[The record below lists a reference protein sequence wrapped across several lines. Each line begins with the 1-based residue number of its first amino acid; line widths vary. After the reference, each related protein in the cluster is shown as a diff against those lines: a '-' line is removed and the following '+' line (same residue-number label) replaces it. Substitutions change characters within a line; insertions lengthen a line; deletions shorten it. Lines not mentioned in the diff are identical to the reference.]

1 MTYSKKIN
9 ETINNAIK
17 EYYENN
23 VATWQQ
29 TADFINNTYDVNF
42 TDDACRQRYFRN
54 RYKNSATACIPEQLT
69 IDKVFD
75 SKPKKTTDVVDPIK
89 FEKEKAK
96 LADERTQVNALIRR
110 IAREETLKEI
120 AQEVA
125 DKLNWN
131 YPFNFTPIKQ
141 TGNNNFEKEAILQ
154 ISDWHY
160 GTEIHSPYNEY
171 DPEICKNRVEK
182 LAKEVAER
190 CALYDIKK
198 LHIVNLGD
206 MIEGRIH
213 LRLRL
218 NSRIDVVT
226 QTIEVAELLA
236 NFIAALSTFLEI
248 EYYDT
253 LDNHSRIEPKLQ
265 DSLDLE
271 SLVRVITWF
280 LKERLKDIP
289 TIHFNDNTK
298 GDDVI
303 SFECL
308 GHHIC
313 AVHGDKDK
321 PENVVSNM
329 SLMTQQYYDLALTAH
344 RHHFQA
350 NEMNRTIMLSNSS
363 LMGTDDFAQSL
374 RLTASASQ
382 NLIIVTKKNVIDTIC
397 RINLE

>member
-1 MTYSKKIN
+1 MTYSKKKN
-9 ETINNAIK
+9 FTINQAIK
-17 EYYENN
+17 KFYDSAP
-23 VATWQQ
+23 ATWET
-29 TADFINNTYDVNF
+29 TADYINNRFGCNLTG
-42 TDDACRQRYFRN
+42 DACRLRYN
-54 RYKNSATACIPEQLT
+54 RIKESDFQVIPGQVTLPEVIPEEVSDDDDLE
-69 IDKVFD
+69 DFMKSEKKKV
-75 SKPKKTTDVVDPIK
+75 
-89 FEKEKAK
+89 K
-96 LADERTQVNALIRR
+96 LSDERVQINALVRR
-110 IAREETLKEI
+110 VAREETIKEI
-120 AQEVA
+120 AKEVA
-125 DKLNWN
+125 EKLTEK
-131 YPFNFTPIKQ
+131 YPFHFTPLERS
-141 TGNNNFEKEAILQ
+141 GCPSSEKEAILQ

-171 DPEICKNRVEK
+171 SPEVCKKRVEN

-198 LHIVNLGD
+198 LHVVNLGD

-213 LRLRL
+213 LQLRI
-218 NSRIDVVT
+218 NSRIDVIT

-236 NFIAALSTFLEI
+236 NFINALSTFLDI

-253 LDNHSRIEPKLQ
+253 LDNHSRIEPKLT

-280 LKERLKDIP
+280 LKERLKDNP
-289 TIHFNDNTK
+289 HIHFNDNTN

-308 GHHIC
+308 GHPVC

-329 SLMTQQYYDLALTAH
+329 ALMTQKYYDLALTAH

-363 LMGTDDFAQSL
+363 LMGTDDYAQRL
-374 RLTASASQ
+374 RFTASASQ
-382 NLIIVTKKNVIDTIC
+382 NLIIVTKTNVIDTIC
-397 RINLE
+397 RINVE

>member
-1 MTYSKKIN
+1 MTYSKKKN
-9 ETINNAIK
+9 LTINQAIK
-17 EYYENN
+17 DFYDSNVTTWVDTAAYVNN
-23 VATWQQ
+23 R
-29 TADFINNTYDVNF
+29 FGCNL
-42 TDDACRQRYFRN
+42 TDDACRMRYVRTKESDFQ
-54 RYKNSATACIPEQLT
+54 AIPGQVTMEECLPQGY
-69 IDKVFD
+69 DKDD
-75 SKPKKTTDVVDPIK
+75 SSYGDLLST
-89 FEKEKAK
+89 EKEKVK
-96 LADERTQVNALIRR
+96 ISDERIQINALVRR

-120 AQEVA
+120 AKDVA
-125 DKLNWN
+125 DRLIEH
-131 YPFNFTPIKQ
+131 YPFQIVTTTRKDNISS
-141 TGNNNFEKEAILQ
+141 EKEAILQ

-171 DPEICKNRVEK
+171 SPEICKKRTEK

-190 CALYDIKK
+190 CALYNIRK

-213 LRLRL
+213 LRLRI
-218 NSRIDVVT
+218 NSRIDVIT

-236 NFIAALSTFLEI
+236 NFINALSTFLDI

-253 LDNHSRIEPKLQ
+253 LDNHSRIEPKLT

-280 LKERLKDIP
+280 LKERLRDN
-289 TIHFNDNTK
+289 THVHFNDNTN

-308 GHHIC
+308 GHPVC

-329 SLMTQQYYDLALTAH
+329 ALMTQKYYDLALTAH

-363 LMGTDDFAQSL
+363 LMGTDDYAQRL
-374 RLTASASQ
+374 RFTASASQ
-382 NLIIVTKKNVIDTIC
+382 NLIIVTKENVIDTIC

>member
-1 MTYSKKIN
+1 MTYSKKKN
-9 ETINNAIK
+9 LTINKAIK
-17 EYYENN
+17 EFYDST
-23 VATWQQ
+23 VTTWVD
-29 TADFINNTYDVNF
+29 TAAYVNHKF
-42 TDDACRQRYFRN
+42 GCNLTDDACRMRYARTKESDFQV
-54 RYKNSATACIPEQLT
+54 IPGQVTLEEYLPESCGSE
-69 IDKVFD
+69 D
-75 SKPKKTTDVVDPIK
+75 DPSDDLLSL
-89 FEKEKAK
+89 EKEKVK
-96 LADERTQVNALIRR
+96 ISDERIQINALVRR
-110 IAREETLKEI
+110 VAREETLKEI
-120 AQEVA
+120 AKDAA
-125 DKLNWN
+125 DKLIEH
-131 YPFNFTPIKQ
+131 YPFQVIT
-141 TGNNNFEKEAILQ
+141 TDRTNNVISEKEAILQ

-171 DPEICKNRVEK
+171 NPEVCKKRVEK

-190 CALYDIKK
+190 CALYNIRK

-213 LRLRL
+213 LRLRI
-218 NSRIDVVT
+218 NSRIDVIT

-236 NFIAALSTFLEI
+236 NFINALSTFLDI

-253 LDNHSRIEPKLQ
+253 LDNHSRIEPKLT

-280 LKERLKDIP
+280 LKERLRDNP
-289 TIHFNDNTK
+289 HVHFNDNTN

-308 GHHIC
+308 GHPVC

-329 SLMTQQYYDLALTAH
+329 ALMTQKYYDLALTAH

-363 LMGTDDFAQSL
+363 LMGTDDYAQRL
-374 RLTASASQ
+374 RFTASASQ
-382 NLIIVTKKNVIDTIC
+382 NLIIVTKENVIDTIC
-397 RINLE
+397 RIYLE

>member
-1 MTYSKKIN
+1 
-9 ETINNAIK
+9 
-17 EYYENN
+17 
-23 VATWQQ
+23 
-29 TADFINNTYDVNF
+29 
-42 TDDACRQRYFRN
+42 
-54 RYKNSATACIPEQLT
+54 
-69 IDKVFD
+69 VFD

-96 LADERTQVNALIRR
+96 LSDERTQVNALIRR

-141 TGNNNFEKEAILQ
+141 TGNNNSEKEAILQ

-236 NFIAALSTFLEI
+236 NFIASLSTFLEI

-253 LDNHSRIEPKLQ
+253 LDNHSRIEPKLH

>member
-9 ETINNAIK
+9 QTINNAIK

-23 VATWQQ
+23 IVTWQQ
-29 TADFINNTYDVNF
+29 TADFINSTYDVNF
-42 TDDACRQRYFRN
+42 TDDACRHRYLRN
-54 RYKNSATACIPEQLT
+54 QNKNSSIPGQLT
-69 IDKVFD
+69 LDNVFD
-75 SKPKKTTDVVDPIK
+75 SEPKETKDIVDPIK
-89 FEKEKAK
+89 FEKEKVK
-96 LADERTQVNALIRR
+96 LSDERTQVNALIRR

-131 YPFNFTPIKQ
+131 YPFDFTPIKQ
-141 TGNNNFEKEAILQ
+141 TGNTTSEKEAILQ

-171 DPEICKNRVEK
+171 NPEICKQRVEK

-218 NSRIDVVT
+218 NSRIDVIT

-236 NFIAALSTFLEI
+236 NFISALSTFLEI

-253 LDNHSRIEPKLQ
+253 LDNHSRIEPKLH

-271 SLVRVITWF
+271 SLVRIITWF
-280 LKERLKDIP
+280 LKERLKNIP

-308 GHHIC
+308 GHPIC

-321 PENVVSNM
+321 PENVVSNLA
-329 SLMTQQYYDLALTAH
+329 LMTQKYYDLALTAH

-374 RLTASASQ
+374 RFTASASQ

-397 RINLE
+397 RINVE

>member
-17 EYYENN
+17 EYYESN

-29 TADFINNTYDVNF
+29 TANFINSTYDVNF
-42 TDDACRQRYFRN
+42 TDDACRQRYLRN
-54 RYKNSATACIPEQLT
+54 RYKNSVVASIPEQLT
-69 IDKVFD
+69 INPVFN
-75 SKPKKTTDVVDPIK
+75 SEPKETTDVPDPIE
-89 FEKEKAK
+89 FEKQKVK
-96 LADERTQVNALIRR
+96 LSDERVQVNALIRR
-110 IAREETLKEI
+110 IAREETIKEI

-125 DKLNWN
+125 QKLNEN
-131 YPFNFTPIKQ
+131 YPFHFTPIKQ
-141 TGNNNFEKEAILQ
+141 TGNNSSEKEAILQ

-171 DPEICKNRVEK
+171 DPEICKQRVEK

-213 LRLRL
+213 LQLRL

-236 NFIAALSTFLEI
+236 NFISALSTFLEI

-253 LDNHSRIEPKLQ
+253 LDNHSRIEPKLK

-280 LKERLKDIP
+280 LKERLKNIP

-303 SFECL
+303 SFKCL
-308 GHHIC
+308 GHPIC

-329 SLMTQQYYDLALTAH
+329 ALMTQQYYDLALTAH

-374 RLTASASQ
+374 RFTASASQ

>member
-96 LADERTQVNALIRR
+96 LSDERTQVNALIRR

-131 YPFNFTPIKQ
+131 YPFNFSPIKQ

-236 NFIAALSTFLEI
+236 NFIASLSTFLEI

-253 LDNHSRIEPKLQ
+253 LDNHSRIEPKLH

>member
-9 ETINNAIK
+9 QTINNAIK

-23 VATWQQ
+23 IVTWQQ
-29 TADFINNTYDVNF
+29 TADFINSTYDVNF
-42 TDDACRQRYFRN
+42 TDDACRHRYLRN
-54 RYKNSATACIPEQLT
+54 QNKNSSIPGQLT
-69 IDKVFD
+69 IDNVFD
-75 SKPKKTTDVVDPIK
+75 SAPKETTDMADPIK
-89 FEKEKAK
+89 FEKEKVK
-96 LADERTQVNALIRR
+96 LSDERTQVNALIRR

-131 YPFNFTPIKQ
+131 YPFDFTPIKQ
-141 TGNNNFEKEAILQ
+141 TGNTTSEKEAILQ

-171 DPEICKNRVEK
+171 NPEICKQRVEK

-218 NSRIDVVT
+218 NSRIDVIT

-236 NFIAALSTFLEI
+236 NFISALSTFLEI

-253 LDNHSRIEPKLQ
+253 LDNHSRIEPKLH

-271 SLVRVITWF
+271 SLVRIITWF
-280 LKERLKDIP
+280 LKERLKNIP

-308 GHHIC
+308 GHPIC

-321 PENVVSNM
+321 PENVVSNLA
-329 SLMTQQYYDLALTAH
+329 LMTQKYYDLALTAH

-374 RLTASASQ
+374 RFTASASQ

>member
-17 EYYENN
+17 EYYESN

-29 TADFINNTYDVNF
+29 TANFINSTYDVNF
-42 TDDACRQRYFRN
+42 TDDACRQRYLRN
-54 RYKNSATACIPEQLT
+54 RYKNSVVASIPDQLT
-69 IDKVFD
+69 IDPVFN
-75 SKPKKTTDVVDPIK
+75 SEPKETTDVPDPIK
-89 FEKEKAK
+89 FEKQKVK
-96 LADERTQVNALIRR
+96 LSDERTQVNALIRR
-110 IAREETLKEI
+110 IAREETIKEI

-125 DKLNWN
+125 QKLNEN
-131 YPFNFTPIKQ
+131 YPFHFTPIKQ
-141 TGNNNFEKEAILQ
+141 TGNNSSEKEAILQ

-171 DPEICKNRVEK
+171 DPEICKQRVEK
-182 LAKEVAER
+182 LSKEVAER
-190 CALYDIKK
+190 CALYDVKK

-236 NFIAALSTFLEI
+236 NFIAALSTFLKI

-280 LKERLKDIP
+280 LKERLKNIP

-308 GHHIC
+308 GHPIC

-321 PENVVSNM
+321 PESVVSNM
-329 SLMTQQYYDLALTAH
+329 ALMTQQYYDLALTAH

-374 RLTASASQ
+374 RFTASASQ

-397 RINLE
+397 RINVE

>member
-17 EYYENN
+17 DYYENN

-131 YPFNFTPIKQ
+131 YPFNFSPIKQ
-141 TGNNNFEKEAILQ
+141 TGNSNSEKEAILQ

-171 DPEICKNRVEK
+171 DPEICKHRVEK
-182 LAKEVAER
+182 LAKEVAEG
-190 CALYDIKK
+190 Y
-198 LHIVNLGD
+198 
-206 MIEGRIH
+206 
-213 LRLRL
+213 
-218 NSRIDVVT
+218 
-226 QTIEVAELLA
+226 EL
-236 NFIAALSTFLEI
+236 
-248 EYYDT
+248 
-253 LDNHSRIEPKLQ
+253 
-265 DSLDLE
+265 
-271 SLVRVITWF
+271 
-280 LKERLKDIP
+280 
-289 TIHFNDNTK
+289 
-298 GDDVI
+298 
-303 SFECL
+303 
-308 GHHIC
+308 
-313 AVHGDKDK
+313 
-321 PENVVSNM
+321 
-329 SLMTQQYYDLALTAH
+329 
-344 RHHFQA
+344 
-350 NEMNRTIMLSNSS
+350 
-363 LMGTDDFAQSL
+363 
-374 RLTASASQ
+374 
-382 NLIIVTKKNVIDTIC
+382 
-397 RINLE
+397 

>member
-1 MTYSKKIN
+1 MTYSKKKNI
-9 ETINNAIK
+9 TINQAIK
-17 EYYENN
+17 EFYDAEPTTWE
-23 VATWQQ
+23 AT
-29 TADFINNTYDVNF
+29 AKYINYRFGCNLTG
-42 TDDACRQRYFRN
+42 DACRLRYGRAK
-54 RYKNSATACIPEQLT
+54 YSNSE
-69 IDKVFD
+69 
-75 SKPKKTTDVVDPIK
+75 PISGQVSLSEVISDEVLEEDNEIETFMK
-89 FEKEKAK
+89 LEKQKAK
-96 LADERTQVNALIRR
+96 LSDERVQINALVRR
-110 IAREETLKEI
+110 VAREETLKEI
-120 AQEVA
+120 AKDAAE
-125 DKLNWN
+125 KLAEN
-131 YPFNFTPIKQ
+131 YPFRFTTISGSNSKAVD
-141 TGNNNFEKEAILQ
+141 KEAILQ

-160 GTEIHSPYNEY
+160 GTEIHSPYNEF
-171 DPEICKNRVEK
+171 DPTICKQRVEK
-182 LAKEVAER
+182 LAREVAER
-190 CALYDIKK
+190 CALYEIKK

-213 LRLRL
+213 PRLRM
-218 NSRIDVVT
+218 NSRIDVIT

-236 NFIAALSTFLEI
+236 NFISSLSTFLEI

-253 LDNHSRIEPKLQ
+253 LDNHSRLEPKLS

-289 TIHFNDNTK
+289 TIHFNDNTQ

-308 GHHIC
+308 GHPVC
-313 AVHGDKDK
+313 AVHGNKDK

-329 SLMTQQYYDLALTAH
+329 ALMTQKYYDLALTAH

-374 RLTASASQ
+374 RLTASSSQ
-382 NLIIVTKKNVIDTIC
+382 NLIIVTRENVIDTIC

>member
-1 MTYSKKIN
+1 MTYSKKMN

-17 EYYENN
+17 EYYESN

-29 TADFINNTYDVNF
+29 TANFINSTYDVNF
-42 TDDACRQRYFRN
+42 TDDACRQRYLRN
-54 RYKNSATACIPEQLT
+54 RYKNSVVASIPEQLT
-69 IDKVFD
+69 IDPMFN
-75 SKPKKTTDVVDPIK
+75 SEPKETTDVPDPIK
-89 FEKEKAK
+89 FEKQKVK
-96 LADERTQVNALIRR
+96 LSDERMQVNALVRR
-110 IAREETLKEI
+110 IAREETIKEI

-125 DKLNWN
+125 QKLNEN
-131 YPFNFTPIKQ
+131 YPFHFTPIKQ
-141 TGNNNFEKEAILQ
+141 TGNNSSEKEAILQ

-171 DPEICKNRVEK
+171 DPEICKQRVEK

-236 NFIAALSTFLEI
+236 NFIAALSTFLKI

-271 SLVRVITWF
+271 SLVRIITWF
-280 LKERLKDIP
+280 LKERLKNIP

-308 GHHIC
+308 GHPIC

-329 SLMTQQYYDLALTAH
+329 ALMTQQYYDLALTAH

-374 RLTASASQ
+374 RFTASASQ